1 MLEKLFNKNRIS
13 HNAEPNDLSDM
24 GELYHDYSIFGFVN
38 KQLPG
43 IYIPNQRCKEK
54 ILRAYIQIAIAKCKV
69 NMNDEVGFA
78 ELFCADGY
86 YAMVAR
92 HLGATKSIGID
103 NNKAGHFERARTIA
117 DRLGIANV
125 DFIQDDVNNIDK
137 MEKVD
142 IVANI
147 GGLYHV
153 SNPIEVLIK
162 SYEMAKK
169 YLIVQ
174 TVVSLANTDEDYFE
188 TPAPGWDWGS
198 RYSKESFHKMITSL
212 GYTIIDSHFNELEGN
227 DRLEDRGS
235 LYYLI
240 TK

>member
-1 MLEKLFNKNRIS
+1 MLNRIFK
-13 HNAEPNDLSDM
+13 NNRTLDTIPINDLSDI
-24 GELYHDYSIFGFVN
+24 GELYHDYSLFGFTN
-38 KQLPG
+38 RQLPG
-43 IYIPNQRCKEK
+43 IFSPNQRCKEY
-54 ILRAYIQIAIAKCKV
+54 IIRGYIQLAIAKCKIK
-69 NMNDEVGFA
+69 MDDEVSFA

-86 YAMVAR
+86 YSMVAR
-92 HLGATKSIGID
+92 HLGATKAIGID
-103 NNKAGHFERARTIA
+103 SNKDDFFTPARTIA
-117 DRLGIANV
+117 NRLGITNI
-125 DFIQDDVNNIDK
+125 DLIQEDVNNINK
-137 MEKVD
+137 MDEMD

-153 SNPIEVLIK
+153 SNPKEILIK

-174 TVVSLANTDEDYFE
+174 TVVSLSNTDTDYFE

-212 GYTIIDSHFNELEGN
+212 GYNIIDNHFNELEGN

-240 TK
+240 KK